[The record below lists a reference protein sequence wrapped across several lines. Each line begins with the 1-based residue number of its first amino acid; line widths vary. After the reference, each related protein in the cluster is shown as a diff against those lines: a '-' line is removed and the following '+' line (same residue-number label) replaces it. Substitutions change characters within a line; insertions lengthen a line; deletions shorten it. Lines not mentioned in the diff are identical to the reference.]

1 VPWDLT
7 GLTSGSFGVVPLHAR
22 VGLWKRRVRR
32 MQGLTGVGRGAN
44 TVESLSQR
52 LTAHSVAIK
61 LEALGA
67 DDSVLPPLPACTTLI
82 TLASVASM
90 QMGFSKGVSPVCCVL
105 LPCAR
110 PYLVPCFLLLTCVFV
125 PLRRCACEQKSV
137 VTRANTRENCEEGQ
151 RQGIVVTRG
160 NTRRC
165 GRFQSPSS

>member
-1 VPWDLT
+1 VW
-7 GLTSGSFGVVPLHAR
+7 GV
-22 VGLWKRRVRR
+22 W
-32 MQGLTGVGRGAN
+32 QTN

-90 QMGFSKGVSPVCCVL
+90 QMGFSKGVSPVRCVL

-110 PYLVPCFLLLTCVFV
+110 PYLVPRFLLLSFVFV
-125 PLRRCACEQKSV
+125 HLRRFA
-137 VTRANTRENCEEGQ
+137 
-151 RQGIVVTRG
+151 
-160 NTRRC
+160 
-165 GRFQSPSS
+165 